1 MNALL
6 NCYYHFGSLAPRVLK
21 FANLT
26 NKWKRIYLFVPF
38 ALFCGNSVLR
48 AGENAAPADK
58 VPFEENYTKYEYR
71 IPMRDGVKLFTIV
84 FAPKDTS
91 TNYPI
96 LLQRTPYNLK
106 PYTVDVGKKPGVP
119 ESLVRERFIFAQQ
132 DVRGRF
138 ASEGVFVD
146 ERPQRTSKTSPS
158 DTDESTDAFDTI
170 DWLVKNI
177 PGNNGN
183 VGLQGISYLGFYA
196 AAGMIDSHPALKA
209 VSPQAPSVDL
219 FDGDDILHGGGFW
232 LVHNFDF
239 FAFFGE
245 KLDDPLHQEP
255 RGFDFRTPDGYR
267 FFLAAGS
274 LAELGVKEF
283 KGKIDFWNDLLANIN
298 NPAWCNERDL
308 TRHLKN
314 VHAAVMT
321 VGGWFDAEDL
331 HGALKTYRA

>member
-1 MNALL
+1 MQSIYILVLTFLRPIIALPLSLNVSSPPGVIPLCIVQMNNFQNL
-6 NCYYHFGSLAPRVLK
+6 NSPDASLRYRAITLKQWPRRLATRIRSRTIHFFFV
-21 FANLT
+21 
-26 NKWKRIYLFVPF
+26 LFV
-38 ALFCGNSVLR
+38 LFCGNSSLALAVP
-48 AGENAAPADK
+48 NPSPSDK
-58 VPFEENYTKYEYR
+58 AFDELYTKYEYR

-84 FAPKDTS
+84 FTPKDTS

-106 PYTVDVGKKPGVP
+106 PYTIDVGRKPGDFPNSFVK
-119 ESLVRERFIFAQQ
+119 EQFIFAQQ

-138 ASEGVFVD
+138 ASEGTFVD
-146 ERPQRTSKTSPS
+146 ERPQRTSHAGPN
-158 DTDESTDAFDTI
+158 DTDESTDAYDTI
-170 DWLVKNI
+170 EWLVKNI

-245 KLDDPLHQEP
+245 KLDDPLHQSP

-267 FFLAAGS
+267 FFLEAGS
-274 LAELGVKEF
+274 LAQL
-283 KGKIDFWNDLLANIN
+283 
-298 NPAWCNERDL
+298 
-308 TRHLKN
+308 
-314 VHAAVMT
+314 
-321 VGGWFDAEDL
+321 
-331 HGALKTYRA
+331 